1 MPPKRAKRN
10 PKVDEEIDRNLKRA
24 FDAAAE
30 EPLPERLTSLLD
42 RLRSAEKKPN
52 ADSEPQGGE

>member
-10 PKVDEEIDRNLKRA
+10 PKADEEIDRNLKRA

-42 RLRSAEKKPN
+42 RLRSAEKKPS
-52 ADSEPQGGE
+52 ADRGSKGGE

>member
-24 FDAAAE
+24 FDAAAD
-30 EPLPERLTSLLD
+30 EPLPERLLSLLE
-42 RLRSAEKKPN
+42 RLKGEEREPASGRDAK
-52 ADSEPQGGE
+52 SED

>member
-24 FDAAAE
+24 FDAAAD
-30 EPLPERLTSLLD
+30 EPLPERLLSLLE
-42 RLRSAEKKPN
+42 RLRAAEGAPASKQR
-52 ADSEPQGGE
+52 AGGEE